1 MQPKYGM
8 NQLWI
13 VIGLVGL
20 AVIGLCIRII
30 LKKDGRFSSTDIGRS
45 EAMRK
50 RGISCIRTQDAKE
63 RIKNKNKI
71 DIKKL

>member
-1 MQPKYGM
+1 M
-8 NQLWI
+8 
-13 VIGLVGL
+13 
-20 AVIGLCIRII
+20 
-30 LKKDGRFSSTDIGRS
+30 KKDGRFSSTDIGGS

>member
-1 MQPKYGM
+1 ME
-8 NQLWI
+8 QLWI

-30 LKKDGRFSSTDIGRS
+30 LRKNGRFSSTDIGRS

-50 RGISCIRTQDAKE
+50 RGISCIRTQDTKA
-63 RIKNKNKI
+63 RLGNKNKI